1 MTNFRKKHKGYFCG
15 KLRKRKVKKQK
26 PFQKLLEQISQC
38 PQCSQRRQSQS
49 SRGNV
54 YGETDQEP
62 GNRHISGNTGTIPK
76 HPLLQEG
83 IFGRKRLR
91 TILKQ

>member
-62 GNRHISGNTGTIPK
+62 GNRHIWKYWYHTKTSLASRRYIWK
-76 HPLLQEG
+76 
-83 IFGRKRLR
+83 
-91 TILKQ
+91 